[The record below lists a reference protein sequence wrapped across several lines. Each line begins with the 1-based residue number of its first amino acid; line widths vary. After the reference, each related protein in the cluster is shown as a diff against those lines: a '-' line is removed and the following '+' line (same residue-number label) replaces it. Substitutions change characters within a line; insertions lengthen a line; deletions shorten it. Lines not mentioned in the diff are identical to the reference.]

1 MTVSLSSVLWMKKDI
16 VSCCQATATYR
27 SKLNNLCILML
38 DLEDQAYTIYAFN
51 NHMIIL
57 QTKQHIRSFLRRN
70 NTWRVMYPLYK
81 FWMISG
87 LQSFFFLSHHP
98 SIMWIF
104 LQVWHSHLNYNESKH
119 SFLKVLTH
127 LLILITSRQ
136 DFTSFPSDQLQD
148 TLIVIWQNTTSLI
161 EQKHNEFLSSKE
173 VHSLDASIYKI
184 K

>member
-51 NHMIIL
+51 ITWL
-57 QTKQHIRSFLRRN
+57 FYKQN
-70 NTWRVMYPLYK
+70 NTSGV
-81 FWMISG
+81 FWEGITHEELCTPST
-87 LQSFFFLSHHP
+87 SFEWYQASKVFFLSHDA

-104 LQVWHSHLNYNESKH
+104 LQEWHRHLNYYESKH
-119 SFLKVLTH
+119 SFPKVLTH

-148 TLIVIWQNTTSLI
+148 TLVMIWLNMTSLI
-161 EQKHNEFLSSKE
+161 EQKRNEFLSCKE